1 MKLTKKIAALLLST
15 CILASFAACGG
26 QQTSSEADSTPQSSR
41 QSQSAQESTQIANP
55 WIAVKDQADAQ
66 EQAGFTIQL
75 PSALPDGFGDPEFQ
89 VIPGDILEADY
100 MGENDAKLCVRKA
113 VGTDDPSGDY
123 NEYDTVETVMVEDV
137 DVTVK
142 GNGDSVSLAVWN
154 NGSDAWS
161 IGIYGSDGLTRQEM
175 ETLIAAVLE

>member
-1 MKLTKKIAALLLST
+1 
-15 CILASFAACGG
+15 
-26 QQTSSEADSTPQSSR
+26 
-41 QSQSAQESTQIANP
+41 
-55 WIAVKDQADAQ
+55 
-66 EQAGFTIQL
+66 
-75 PSALPDGFGDPEFQ
+75 
-89 VIPGDILEADY
+89 

-123 NEYDTVETVMVEDV
+123 NEYDTVETVTVEDV

-154 NGSDAWS
+154 NGSYAWS